1 MKKFLIV
8 FAVIFIF
15 LSCDD
20 GKSSLPDEDIL
31 SDIDNTVEDV
41 DVTIDEVTEDPD
53 SEVEDESVDETETTD
68 EDEIIEERSP
78 EGIAVSSGTGT
89 IKSGNYKMNL
99 TVGKPLS
106 GQIMKSENYTLEI
119 VIK

>member
-1 MKKFLIV
+1 MKKFLVV
-8 FAVIFIF
+8 FTVVFIF

-20 GKSSLPDEDIL
+20 GKSNLPDEDIL
-31 SDIDNTVEDV
+31 SDIDNKAEDV
-41 DVTIDEVTEDPD
+41 DVTTDDVTEDLD
-53 SEVEDESVDETETTD
+53 TEVEDQSIDETETPD
-68 EDEIIEERSP
+68 EDEIVEERSP

-106 GQIMKSENYTLEI
+106 GQIMKSENYKLEI